1 MLRAAWQLARKDLR
15 IFFRDRTGMLLG
27 FALPIALVGIFGF
40 IMGALGG
47 KGDKDLSPIEVAV
60 LDEDVSPASATFV
73 QALRDS
79 PSVAPVFAK
88 EGAFT
93 RDELQEHV
101 SDGKEAFAVIVPK
114 GFADGA
120 DLVLLRDPGRSLEA
134 RLVEFG
140 LVAALFK
147 ARGGDAA
154 WDMARRGLAQAGLSP
169 EDTARAESLM
179 APLRL
184 GLDSMFSQA
193 ESEGRLGSATEGK
206 DGQEPDAF
214 GFMER
219 ALPLQLQD
227 VAPAGRDQQINYYV
241 SHAVSGMTVMM
252 LLFTLT
258 GAARSLLTERDK
270 GTLRRLLAAPMRPG
284 AILLG
289 KFLMAWLLGLVLV
302 AVLYAFAWLVFHV
315 DIVSRW
321 DTLLVISAVTAAA
334 CTSFAI
340 AIAAWARTDKQ
351 ADGVST
357 LIILSMS
364 ALGGSWFP
372 TIAMPPAAQTVAK
385 FTLTYWSLRGYQ
397 GTLWYGKTWTD
408 PDVLLSLGVVMAV
421 AVALGV
427 LATVLFRRRYLAG

>member
-1 MLRAAWQLARKDLR
+1 MFRVAWQLARKDLR

-47 KGDKDLSPIEVAV
+47 SQSNEMSPIEVAV

-79 PSVAPVFAK
+79 PSIAPVFAK
-88 EGAFT
+88 EGVFT
-93 RDELQEHV
+93 RDQLQERV
-101 SDGKEAFAVIVPK
+101 SDGKEGFAVVVPH
-114 GFADGA
+114 GFADGT
-120 DLVLLRDPGRSLEA
+120 DLVLLRDPGRTLEA

-154 WDMARRGLAQAGLSP
+154 WDMARRGLQNSGLPP
-169 EDTARAESLM
+169 ESAARIEGLM
-179 APLRL
+179 APFRM
-184 GLDSMFSQA
+184 GLDSLFAQA
-193 ESEGRLGSATEGK
+193 EDAGQLASGK
-206 DGQEPDAF
+206 DGKDGKEPDAL

-219 ALPLQLQD
+219 ALPLQMQD
-227 VAPAGRDQQINYYV
+227 VVPAGRDQQLNAYV

-258 GAARSLLTERDK
+258 GSARSLLTERDK

-289 KFLMAWLLGLVLV
+289 KFITAWLLGLVLV
-302 AVLYAFAWLVFHV
+302 TVLYVFAWLVFHV

-321 DTLLVISAVTAAA
+321 DTLLLVSAATAAA
-334 CTSFAI
+334 CTSFAV
-340 AIAAWARTDKQ
+340 AIAAWARTEKQ

-372 TIAMPPAAQTVAK
+372 TMAMPPAAQTVAK

-397 GTLWYGKTWTD
+397 ASLWYGKTWTD

-421 AVALGV
+421 AVGLAL
-427 LATVLFRRRYLAG
+427 LALTLFRRRYLAG

>member
-1 MLRAAWQLARKDLR
+1 MFRVAWQLARKDLR

-47 KGDKDLSPIEVAV
+47 GSAGDDGVNPVQVAV

-79 PSVAPVFAK
+79 PMIRPIFPK
-88 EGAFT
+88 EGTWT
-93 RDELQEHV
+93 REQLRARLADGDEP
-101 SDGKEAFAVIVPK
+101 FALIVPE
-114 GFADGA
+114 GFADGT
-120 DLVLLRDPGRSLEA
+120 DLVLLRDPGRTLEA
-134 RLVEFG
+134 RLVQFG

-147 ARGGDAA
+147 ARGADAA
-154 WDMARRGLAQAGLSP
+154 WDMTRRGLDQSGLPP
-169 EDTARAESLM
+169 EMSARIEGLM
-179 APLRL
+179 APFRMGMESL
-184 GLDSMFSQA
+184 FSQA
-193 ESEGRLGSATEGK
+193 EHEGK
-206 DGQEPDAF
+206 LQGSGEKQADPLAM
-214 GFMER
+214 MER
-219 ALPLQLQD
+219 ALPLQIED
-227 VAPAGRDQQINYYV
+227 VQPAGRDQQLTYMV
-241 SHAVSGMTVMM
+241 SSSVSGMTVMM

-258 GAARSLLTERDK
+258 GCARSLLTERDH
-270 GTLRRLLAAPMRPG
+270 GTLRRLLAAPIRPG
-284 AILLG
+284 SILLG

-302 AVLYAFAWLVFHV
+302 TVLFVFAWLVFKV
-315 DIVSRW
+315 DILSRW

-334 CTSFAI
+334 CTSFAV
-340 AIAAWARTDKQ
+340 AIASWAKTEKQ

-372 TIAMPPAAQTVAK
+372 TMFMPPAAQTVAK

-397 GTLWYGKTWTD
+397 GSLWYGKTWMD

-421 AVALGV
+421 AVGLGLLAL
-427 LATVLFRRRYLAG
+427 TLFRRRYLAG